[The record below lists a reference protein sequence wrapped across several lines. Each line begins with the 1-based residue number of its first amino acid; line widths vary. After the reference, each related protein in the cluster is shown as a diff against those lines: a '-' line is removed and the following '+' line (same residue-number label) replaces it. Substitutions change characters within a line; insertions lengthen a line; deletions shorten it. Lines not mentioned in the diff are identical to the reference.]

1 MSMDKTVQVYI
12 KKGNS
17 YLLLYRNKK
26 KNDMSEGKWLAPGGH
41 VEIGESIE
49 EAARRETKE
58 ETGLFIHSQKL
69 CGEVHFVNDD
79 YEEMM
84 YIFLTEDFSGQLIEC
99 NEGELKWIS
108 IKDMYSLPMW
118 EGDKAYLPLLEKNSP
133 YFKLKI
139 RYKNKTFVDAE
150 PY

>member
-1 MSMDKTVQVYI
+1 MDQTVQVYI
-12 KKGNS
+12 KKDGC

-49 EAARRETKE
+49 QAAIRETRE
-58 ETGLFIHSQKL
+58 ETGLDVHSLKL

-79 YEEMM
+79 YDEMM

-139 RYKNKTFVDAE
+139 RYKNNTFVNAE

>member
-1 MSMDKTVQVYI
+1 MDQTVQIYI
-12 KKGNS
+12 KKDDS

-58 ETGLFIHSQKL
+58 ETGLLIHSHKL
-69 CGEVHFVNDD
+69 CGEVHFVNDN

-84 YIFLTEDFSGQLIEC
+84 YIFLTSDFSGQLIEC

-108 IKDMYSLPMW
+108 IKGMYSLPMW
-118 EGDKAYLPLLEKNSP
+118 EGDKAYLPYLENDNP

-139 RYKNKTFVDAE
+139 RYKNKDLVSVE
-150 PY
+150 HY